1 MYDISQVCLFTTNG
15 NFSSAL
21 LQIDRARWTLESF
34 SRWHFVVRAGITVVV
49 VGVIPFVTVVVVV
62 VVCFC

>member
-1 MYDISQVCLFTTNG
+1 MTFLRSA
-15 NFSSAL
+15 FSPPMATF
-21 LQIDRARWTLESF
+21 RPHF
-34 SRWHFVVRAGITVVV
+34 SRLTGPGGRWHFVVRAGITVVV